1 MANTIKATL
10 LKSRNHRNQITL
22 ETLQALGL
30 KKIGTSRVYPDN
42 LAIRGMLAK
51 MSHLLEI
58 EEIKG

>member
-1 MANTIKATL
+1 MAKTIKATL
-10 LKSRNHRNQITL
+10 VKSRNHRNQITL

-30 KKIGTSRVYPDN
+30 KKIGTSRTYPDN
-42 LAIRGMLAK
+42 PALRGMLAK